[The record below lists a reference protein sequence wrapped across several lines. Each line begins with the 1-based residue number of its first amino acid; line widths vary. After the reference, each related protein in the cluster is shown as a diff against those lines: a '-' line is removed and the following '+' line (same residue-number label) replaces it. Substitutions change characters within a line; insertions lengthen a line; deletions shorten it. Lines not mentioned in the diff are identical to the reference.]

1 MRIQVVG
8 AGGWGL
14 ALARLLSLNGHSVRL
29 WCREEDHPDA
39 LRARRENPAL
49 LPGVLLPDSIEISR
63 DVDAD
68 AEIAVLA
75 VPSHAMRSVASSL
88 SFSPQTLRVSVAKG
102 IENESLL
109 RMSQVIVEVSGLVP
123 VVALSGPSHA
133 EEVGR
138 DLPASVVV
146 AGTVADV
153 CEQVQRAFM
162 CPTFRVYSSCD
173 LVGVELGSSLKNVIA
188 IAAGACD
195 GLGLGDNA
203 KAALITRGL
212 AEITRLGVA
221 LGADPLTFAG
231 LSGMG
236 DLIVTCC
243 SRHSRN
249 RAVGE
254 RLARGETLENITG
267 PSPMVAEGVRTTQSA
282 RQLAL
287 RHNVSM
293 PITEQVHKILFE
305 GSAPR
310 ASIAALMQ
318 RDPKPE
324 KSLPSGPRL

>member
-1 MRIQVVG
+1 
-8 AGGWGL
+8 
-14 ALARLLSLNGHSVRL
+14 
-29 WCREEDHPDA
+29 
-39 LRARRENPAL
+39 
-49 LPGVLLPDSIEISR
+49 
-63 DVDAD
+63 
-68 AEIAVLA
+68 
-75 VPSHAMRSVASSL
+75 
-88 SFSPQTLRVSVAKG
+88 
-102 IENESLL
+102 
-109 RMSQVIVEVSGLVP
+109 
-123 VVALSGPSHA
+123 
-133 EEVGR
+133 
-138 DLPASVVV
+138 
-146 AGTVADV
+146 
-153 CEQVQRAFM
+153 
-162 CPTFRVYSSCD
+162 
-173 LVGVELGSSLKNVIA
+173 
-188 IAAGACD
+188 
-195 GLGLGDNA
+195 
-203 KAALITRGL
+203 
-212 AEITRLGVA
+212 LGVA
-221 LGADPLTFAG
+221 LGAAPLTFAG

>member
-1 MRIQVVG
+1 M
-8 AGGWGL
+8 
-14 ALARLLSLNGHSVRL
+14 ALARLLALNGHSVRL
-29 WCREEDHPDA
+29 WCREEDCPDA
-39 LRARRENPAL
+39 LRATRENPTL
-49 LPGVLLPDSIEISR
+49 LPGVLLPDSVEVSR
-63 DVDAD
+63 EADPDAD
-68 AEIAVLA
+68 IAVFA
-75 VPSHAMRSVASSL
+75 VPSHAMRAIVSSFL
-88 SFSPQTLRVSVAKG
+88 FSPRTIRVSVAKG
-102 IENESLL
+102 IENDSLQ
-109 RMSQVIVEVSGLVP
+109 RMSEVIVGASGPVP

-146 AGTVADV
+146 AGTVAEV

-162 CPTFRVYSSCD
+162 CPTFRVYSSHD
-173 LVGVELGSSLKNVIA
+173 LVGVELGGSLKNVIA

-254 RLARGETLENITG
+254 RLARGETLEHITG
-267 PSPMVAEGVRTTQSA
+267 SSPMVAEGVRTTRSA
-282 RQLAL
+282 QQLAM
-287 RHNVSM
+287 RHDVSM
-293 PITEQVHKILFE
+293 PITEQVYKIVFE
-305 GSAPR
+305 GGNPR
-310 ASIAALMQ
+310 ESIAALMQ

-324 KSLPSGPRL
+324 TCLTNLH